1 MHTEPTPVEP
11 IRRPPRTENSE
22 LPPTAEE
29 LENVTIRVVRLDQLA
44 GAPPA
49 ERSAQPAGPRNGM
62 QRSSAL
68 PATVAAP
75 PASARA
81 APRAPAPAAPRPPA
95 APRAPAPAA
104 PSPAHEARRPAPSS
118 AAPSSAAPPGA
129 AAPAPVAAPAVKAS
143 SPVAPAP
150 VARTPASPAMRPAE
164 APAARSPEV
173 PAARHTPGNRT
184 ATAVARPS
192 ARVESVEKRRTLSW
206 NRVGFLA
213 LVAVIYLGWSM
224 PTERYI
230 TPTRGFGYALGII
243 GGSLM
248 LLLLVYSARK

>member
-1 MHTEPTPVEP
+1 MHTEPKPVEP
-11 IRRPPRTENSE
+11 IKRPPLTENSE

-44 GAPPA
+44 GAAPA
-49 ERSAQPAGPRNGM
+49 ERAAQPAGPRNGM

-81 APRAPAPAAPRPPA
+81 APRAPAPAAPRAPA
-95 APRAPAPAA
+95 AATPRAPAPAA
-104 PSPAHEARRPAPSS
+104 PSPAHEERRPTPPA
-118 AAPSSAAPPGA
+118 AAPPAA
-129 AAPAPVAAPAVKAS
+129 AAPASIAAPAVKAS
-143 SPVAPAP
+143 SPAAPAP

-173 PAARHTPGNRT
+173 PAARQTPGNRT

-192 ARVESVEKRRTLSW
+192 ARVETVEKPRKFSW
-206 NRVGFLA
+206 NRVAFIA
-213 LVAVIYLGWSM
+213 LVVVIYLGWSM
-224 PTERYI
+224 PT
-230 TPTRGFGYALGII
+230 
-243 GGSLM
+243 
-248 LLLLVYSARK
+248 